1 MPNPIKHFYFIR
13 IPFIVIF
20 PVAISFLLC
29 SPERAMQLVIFLSS
43 LFLFLVL
50 WSLAKLL
57 HKLWWNPLRI
67 QRMMAQ
73 QGITGPPYRFLHGST
88 KETIKMHM
96 EARNTPMSNLSHD
109 IFPKIQPQINKWIGT
124 YGRNYLSWLGP
135 QAQLVITEPELVKEV
150 LLNRDKT
157 YPKTGNRGFPKKLL
171 GDGLASTPGGE
182 KWAKKRKLA
191 NRAFHGESLKNMA
204 PAMVDSV
211 HTMLEKWK
219 NQEGKEIEVFR
230 DFKVLTSEVISRTAF
245 GSSYIEGRNIF
256 QMLTGLALLT
266 SRNAFTIRLPGL
278 SKLWKT
284 VDEVEAEKLEKGICD
299 SIVQMIKRREKKVMA
314 GEVDGFGND
323 FLGQLVKALHDAD
336 KSKKITIDN
345 LVDECKTFY
354 VAGHETANSLMTWML
369 FLLAIYPEW
378 QEEARMEVL
387 NVFGNKD
394 PIFDGL
400 GKLKKISMII
410 NETLRLYPPVNGLN
424 RKVGKKQR
432 LGRLALPAD
441 TQIFVP
447 IPKLHSDP
455 EIWGEDVH
463 QFKPER
469 FSEGVAKATNNNAVV
484 FIPFGFG
491 PRSCVGMSFVMTEA
505 KVALSM
511 ILQRYT
517 FELSPAYIH
526 CPVHIIINQ
535 PQHGLQIRF
544 HPLQ

>member
-1 MPNPIKHFYFIR
+1 
-13 IPFIVIF
+13 
-20 PVAISFLLC
+20 
-29 SPERAMQLVIFLSS
+29 MQLVIFLSS
-43 LFLFLVL
+43 LFLFLVI

-88 KETIKMHM
+88 KETIKMKM
-96 EARNTPMSNLSHD
+96 E
-109 IFPKIQPQINKWIGT
+109 G
-124 YGRNYLSWLGP
+124 GNYLSWLGP
-135 QAQLVITEPELVKEV
+135 QAQLVITEPELIKEV
-150 LLNRDKT
+150 LLNRYKT
-157 YPKTGNRGFPKKLL
+157 YPKTGNKDFAKKLL
-171 GDGLASTPGGE
+171 GDGLVSTPGGK
-182 KWAKKRKLA
+182 KWAKQRKLA
-191 NRAFHGESLKNMA
+191 NHAFHGESLKNMA

-211 HTMLEKWK
+211 HTMLVKWK
-219 NQEGKEIEVFR
+219 NQEGKEIEVLKNLRIEF
-230 DFKVLTSEVISRTAF
+230 V
-245 GSSYIEGRNIF
+245 YI
-256 QMLTGLALLT
+256 Q
-266 SRNAFTIRLPGL
+266 NAFNIRLPGL

-284 VDEVEAEKLEKGICD
+284 VDEVEAEKLEKGIRD
-299 SIVQMIKRREKKVMA
+299 SIIQMIKKREKKVMA
-314 GEVDGFGND
+314 GEVDGFGDD

-336 KSKKITIDN
+336 KSKKITVDN

-354 VAGHETANSLMTWML
+354 IAGQETGNAMMTWML

-387 NVFGNKD
+387 NVFGNKEPD
-394 PIFDGL
+394 FDGL

-410 NETLRLYPPVNGLN
+410 NETLRLYPP
-424 RKVGKKQR
+424 
-432 LGRLALPAD
+432 
-441 TQIFVP
+441 F
-447 IPKLHSDP
+447 SCDP
-455 EIWGEDVH
+455 EIWGDDVH

-491 PRSCVGMSFVMTEA
+491 PRSCAGMSFVTFEA

-526 CPVHIIINQ
+526 CPVHLFTNR
-535 PQHGLQIRF
+535 PQHGLPIRF

>member
-1 MPNPIKHFYFIR
+1 
-13 IPFIVIF
+13 
-20 PVAISFLLC
+20 
-29 SPERAMQLVIFLSS
+29 MQLVIFLSS
-43 LFLFLVL
+43 LFLFLVI

-57 HKLWWNPLRI
+57 HKLWWKPLRI

-88 KETIKMHM
+88 KETIKMKK
-96 EARNTPMSNLSHD
+96 EVRNTPMSNLSHD
-109 IFPKIQPQINKWIGT
+109 VFPKIQPEVNTWIDT

-150 LLNRDKT
+150 LLNRYKT
-157 YPKTGNRGFPKKLL
+157 YPKTGNKDFAKKLL
-171 GDGLASTPGGE
+171 GDGLASTPGGK
-182 KWAKKRKLA
+182 KWAKQRKLA

-211 HTMLEKWK
+211 HTMLVKWK
-219 NQEGKEIEVFR
+219 NQEGKEIEVFEE
-230 DFKVLTSEVISRTAF
+230 FKVLTSEVISRTAF
-245 GSSYIEGRNIF
+245 GSSYIEGGNIF
-256 QMLTGLALLT
+256 RMLTGLSSFT
-266 SRNAFTIRLPGL
+266 SRNAFNIRLPGL

-284 VDEVEAEKLEKGICD
+284 VDEVKAEKLEKGVRD
-299 SIVQMIKRREKKVMA
+299 SIIQMIKKREKKVMA
-314 GEVDGFGND
+314 GEVDGFGDD

-336 KSKKITIDN
+336 KSKKITVDN

-354 VAGHETANSLMTWML
+354 IAGQETGNAMMTWML

-387 NVFGNKD
+387 NVFGNKEPD
-394 PIFDGL
+394 FDGL

-410 NETLRLYPPVNGLN
+410 NETLRLYPPLVGLT

-432 LGRLALPAD
+432 LGWLVLPAGIH
-441 TQIFVP
+441 IFVP
-447 IPKLHSDP
+447 ILKLHSDP
-455 EIWGEDVH
+455 EIWGDDVH

-491 PRSCVGMSFVMTEA
+491 PRSCVGMSFVTIEA

-526 CPVHIIINQ
+526 CPVHLFTNR
-535 PQHGLQIRF
+535 PQHGLPIRF